1 MTTLAA
7 EVSVSTG
14 CTPNETTPVTSTGL
28 GIRSV
33 RGIGYLQVLDNK
45 NNGGERGIR
54 TPDTRKGIHAFEARA
69 FSHSAISPRPPVS
82 VLFYQGSCRHR
93 VCLSPSYPCNAC
105 HSDPRA
111 EARGG
116 GTCFFS
122 VLCIKYSILDTRYC
136 FCPAVNTVQG
146 PAFMS
151 CSSGF
156 CQANSG

>member
-69 FSHSAISPRPPVS
+69 FSHSAISPRHN
-82 VLFYQGSCRHR
+82 FIFI
-93 VCLSPSYPCNAC
+93 LSGKLLASN
-105 HSDPRA
+105 
-111 EARGG
+111 
-116 GTCFFS
+116 
-122 VLCIKYSILDTRYC
+122 LTR
-136 FCPAVNTVQG
+136 PI
-146 PAFMS
+146 S
-151 CSSGF
+151 LH
-156 CQANSG
+156 